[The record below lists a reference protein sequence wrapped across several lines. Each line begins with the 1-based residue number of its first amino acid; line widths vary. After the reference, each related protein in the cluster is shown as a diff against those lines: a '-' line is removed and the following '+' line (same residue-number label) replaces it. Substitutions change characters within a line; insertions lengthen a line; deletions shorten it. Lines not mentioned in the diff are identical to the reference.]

1 MTDHT
6 PTPGEQRPTDDTA
19 AVPTA
24 PDESIPA
31 TPAAD
36 AATPAT
42 STTAPTAADTAS
54 SPAAPAAGGDD
65 APPLGV
71 PETPAGAPPAP
82 EAPPA
87 PQPLDTASAAA
98 EQGEVPAASTS
109 PRRTAGL
116 PVVAALA
123 VGALIGGAA
132 GAGVA
137 AWAVGSSTSTSQTT
151 ESAPSTIT
159 VNNPDDVTAVTAI
172 AAKAAPSVVTIS
184 ASGGSVSGSGSGV
197 ILTED
202 GYILTNNHVVTLD
215 GATATAQLE
224 VTTSDGHIYSATIVG
239 TDAITDLAVIKLE
252 DASGLTPID
261 TASSSELNVGDRTVV
276 IGAPLGLSNSVSDGI
291 VSALNR
297 SISVASSAVPDDST
311 GDAEGSEGPQFNF
324 DFPGSTGTTSS
335 SISIPVIQTDAAV
348 NPGNSGGALL
358 NDEGELIG
366 IIVAIASTGSDSSST
381 SGSIGVGFAIPS
393 DLALRVAE
401 DLMTDGTASHGLLGV
416 TVGNASSDTGSTL
429 GAVVGE
435 VTPGS
440 GADAAGI
447 QSGDVITYFNELPI
461 TSATD
466 ITAQVRALA
475 AGTSTTITVVR
486 DEQVLTF
493 DVTLGSLE

>member
-1 MTDHT
+1 MTDRT
-6 PTPGEQRPTDDTA
+6 PTPGDPQPVEEN
-19 AVPTA
+19 VPVST
-24 PDESIPA
+24 PA
-31 TPAAD
+31 TPTAD
-36 AATPAT
+36 GENAPVPTPAT
-42 STTAPTAADTAS
+42 PTAD
-54 SPAAPAAGGDD
+54 GENV
-65 APPLGV
+65 PPLGV
-71 PETPAGAPPAP
+71 PEAPPGPPTEPPTAP

-87 PQPLDTASAAA
+87 PNPVDDAAISETA
-98 EQGEVPAASTS
+98 

-137 AWAVGSSTSTSQTT
+137 AWAVGSSTSTTQTT
-151 ESAPSTIT
+151 QSAPTTIT
-159 VNNPDDVTAVTAI
+159 VNNPDDVTEVTAI

-184 ASGGSVSGSGSGV
+184 ASGGSVAGSGSGV
-197 ILTED
+197 ILTDD
-202 GYILTNNHVVTLD
+202 GYVLTNNHVVTLD
-215 GATATAQLE
+215 GATATATIE
-224 VTTSDGHIYSATIVG
+224 VTTSDGQIYSATIVG
-239 TDAITDLAVIKLE
+239 TDPITDLAVIKLD
-252 DASGLTPID
+252 DASGLTAID

-297 SISVASSAVPDDST
+297 GISVASSAVPEEDSSEDT
-311 GDAEGSEGPQFNF
+311 EGPQFNF
-324 DFPGSTGTTSS
+324 DFPGSTTTTSS

-358 NDEGELIG
+358 NDDGELIG
-366 IIVAIASTGSDSSST
+366 IIVAIAGTGSSSSDQ

-393 DLALRVAE
+393 DLALRVADE
-401 DLMTDGTASHGLLGV
+401 LMTSGNATHGLLGV
-416 TVGNASSDTGSTL
+416 TVGDASSATGSTL

-435 VTPGS
+435 VTAGS
-440 GADAAGI
+440 GADAAGLE
-447 QSGDVITYFNELPI
+447 SGDVITYFNDLPI

-486 DEQVLTF
+486 GEQVLTF

>member
-1 MTDHT
+1 MQ
-6 PTPGEQRPTDDTA
+6 PTTWLT
-19 AVPTA
+19 
-24 PDESIPA
+24 
-31 TPAAD
+31 
-36 AATPAT
+36 
-42 STTAPTAADTAS
+42 
-54 SPAAPAAGGDD
+54 
-65 APPLGV
+65 L
-71 PETPAGAPPAP
+71 
-82 EAPPA
+82 
-87 PQPLDTASAAA
+87 
-98 EQGEVPAASTS
+98 
-109 PRRTAGL
+109 
-116 PVVAALA
+116 
-123 VGALIGGAA
+123 AA
-132 GAGVA
+132 GATLGA
-137 AWAVGSSTSTSQTT
+137 GALLTSQLWLPAGHA
-151 ESAPSTIT
+151 SDPAVAVADAGLGPQAPLTPLTYDPRVSLAPLVDRLGPAVVNLT
-159 VNNPDDVTAVTAI
+159 VSQKVTGPDLSGVP
-172 AAKAAPSVVTIS
+172 APFREFFGVP
-184 ASGGSVSGSGSGV
+184 GGPGGGQERVRRGQGSGFIIS
-197 ILTED
+197 ED